1 MEGQSKVISECGGA
15 GDSASARDQYQGE
28 ALLAWQFD
36 ILPALRI
43 IFQTVYPVRRSV
55 VLGDTPM
62 IERSDRTMTQA
73 YCVKCR
79 KKVEIKSPKQVT
91 LKNKRPATSGTC
103 PVCGTKVFRL
113 GKA

>member
-1 MEGQSKVISECGGA
+1 M
-15 GDSASARDQYQGE
+15 
-28 ALLAWQFD
+28 AWQFD

-43 IFQTVYPVRRSV
+43 IFHTVYPVRRSV
-55 VLGDTPM
+55 VLGDTPV
-62 IERSDRTMTQA
+62 IEGGDWTMAQA